1 MDFKNL
7 MRIINNLSNITM
19 IYRRM
24 RNLINVEKDF
34 CKI

>member
-24 RNLINVEKDF
+24 RKFNKR
-34 CKI
+34 